1 MWANPKTWWGN
12 LHCLSTLPHSYFSP
26 FLLSHWKP
34 VMSVHQLAPVS
45 YPTNPAYKDAADT
58 TSCIRLWQKLLFLYW
73 SKTNFNQDSSYDHQA
88 MCVNTFFISVWTLF
102 GAEGYI
108 FLRGSFFTLSLI
120 IYCFLVSLSV
130 FCHILRAKR
139 CRWWLQ
145 YMWHYKILF
154 SYVDNKF
161 I

>member
-58 TSCIRLWQKLLFLYW
+58 TSWIRLWQKLLFLYW